1 MQACRTLSDQQP
13 VSVAFPRRRPQSGDR
28 IANRYVL
35 IALLGEGGMGSVWRA
50 RCSRFDLDVAIKL
63 VRGASAFPGSAD
75 RLRVE
80 AHAAARVRHAATV
93 RVFDFGTTEHGE
105 PYLVMELLLG
115 ASLAEL
121 IRKRGPLPELSAV
134 RLLLPVAGAL
144 AAAHESGI
152 IHRDLKPAN
161 ILLVPR
167 EDDDGCQPKL
177 LDFGIAKIFE
187 DAPADSPLTER
198 GMTLG
203 SVGYMAPEQVRG
215 DLKVEPTADVW
226 ALAVVLYE
234 LITGELPFQETG
246 LLPYFAAILKKD
258 PRPTTDLREGDP
270 ELWAILQRG
279 LAREPTLRW
288 QSMAAFRAAL
298 AHWAFARGAREDVS
312 GALLETSAQAPASR
326 RRPAAPSIP
335 VVQIPA
341 EGWSPASE
349 RRPVIWGP
357 LSERRPAARLS
368 SPGEVESIAIR
379 EIEGQRLPVSG

>member
-1 MQACRTLSDQQP
+1 MQACLTLSDQPP
-13 VSVAFPRRRPQSGDR
+13 VSRAFPRRPQAGDR
-28 IANRYVL
+28 IADRYVL
-35 IALLGEGGMGSVWRA
+35 IELLGEGGMGSVWRA
-50 RCSRFDLDVAIKL
+50 RCSRLDIDVAVKL
-63 VRGASAFPGSAD
+63 VRGASAFPGSAE
-75 RLRVE
+75 RLHVE
-80 AHAAARVRHAATV
+80 ALAAARVHHSATV

-105 PYLVMELLLG
+105 PYLVMELLVG

-121 IRKRGPLPELSAV
+121 IKKRGPLPELSAV

-161 ILLVPR
+161 IILVPR

-187 DAPADSPLTER
+187 NAPAGNPLTER

-215 DLKVEPTADVW
+215 DLKLDPTADVW

-234 LITGELPFQETG
+234 LITGELPFQETRP
-246 LLPYFAAILKKD
+246 LPYLAAILKKD
-258 PRPTTDLREGDP
+258 PRPTTELREGDP

-279 LAREPTLRW
+279 LAREQSKRW

-298 AHWAFARGAREDVS
+298 AHWAFSRGAREDVS
-312 GALLETSAQAPASR
+312 GALLECSAQPSASRSRASAPSLPVLPAS
-326 RRPAAPSIP
+326 
-335 VVQIPA
+335 A
-341 EGWSPASE
+341 EVWAPASE
-349 RRPVIWGP
+349 RRPTAAWAP
-357 LSERRPAARLS
+357 LPDRRPARIS
-368 SPGEVESIAIR
+368 SPGDVENITIR
-379 EIEGQRLPVSG
+379 EM